1 MAISNEPLNTSQN
14 STGLPKQ
21 VVTQDGSVRDASMKL
36 TNNSID
42 RQMRLIGGKKYKK
55 SKKSRKSRKSRKTRK
70 SKKSR
75 KTKKRNNKSNKKG
88 LKGGNVGKL
97 TPPTVPQTGAS
108 TKTVEMQQQSYNNLA
123 KLSASS
129 NANSKYDNAK

>member
-1 MAISNEPLNTSQN
+1 MAISNEPPNTSQN

-55 SKKSRKSRKSRKTRK
+55 SKKTRKSRK

-75 KTKKRNNKSNKKG
+75 KTKKTRKRNNKSNKKG